1 MEQCDTTVEYCDKKW
16 GACDITVDHSD
27 TREKQWDT
35 IVEHFDTTGS
45 TVTPQWST
53 VTP

>member
-1 MEQCDTTVEYCDKKW
+1 MEYCDKKW
-16 GACDITVDHSD
+16 GACVITVDHSD

-45 TVTPQWST
+45 TVTP
-53 VTP
+53 